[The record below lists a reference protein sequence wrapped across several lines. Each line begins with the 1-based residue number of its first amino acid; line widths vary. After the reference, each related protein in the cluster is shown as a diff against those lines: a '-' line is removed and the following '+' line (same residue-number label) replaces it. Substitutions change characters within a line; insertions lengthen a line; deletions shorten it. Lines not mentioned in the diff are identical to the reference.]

1 MAKDPLGTTIK
12 RNRERRQ
19 RSEAARDYYGIA
31 KRGFLEP
38 PTASGTT
45 ATGKDG
51 ITRTYD
57 AATKTW
63 KIPR

>member
-1 MAKDPLGTTIK
+1 MEEYKPDPLRGT
-12 RNRERRQ
+12 RYNNRMRRQ
-19 RSEAARDYYGIA
+19 AARDYYGIA
-31 KRGFLEP
+31 KRKFLEP

>member
-1 MAKDPLGTTIK
+1 MAKDPIGTILR
-12 RNRERRQ
+12 RNRERRA
-19 RSEAARDYYGIA
+19 RSDKARDYYGIA
-31 KRGFLEP
+31 KRGFLQP
-38 PTASGTT
+38 PIATGTT